1 MQLKLSYDKNY
12 SYIKGKL
19 IVWLTIS
26 FKLVVQHKM
35 KGFKIYIFLGVLSCI
50 SAFPLSE
57 ENNENIVLNEP
68 SEIGGRILETWLK
81 DGMIGNP
88 EEQGLYFEGDLI
100 MTEGRNGVT
109 SAEQLWTKAIVPFQ
123 IAGSFSKKKENFPA
137 FINFNFQLN
146 PIRTL

>member
-1 MQLKLSYDKNY
+1 M
-12 SYIKGKL
+12 
-19 IVWLTIS
+19 WLPIS

-35 KGFKIYIFLGVLSCI
+35 KSLEIFILLRVLGCI
-50 SAFPLSE
+50 AALPLTE

-88 EEQGLYFEGDLI
+88 EEQGPYFEGDLI

-109 SAEQLWTKAIVPFQ
+109 STEQLWTKAIVPFQ
-123 IAGSFSKKKENFPA
+123 IAGSFSKKKNLEIF
-137 FINFNFQLN
+137 
-146 PIRTL
+146 